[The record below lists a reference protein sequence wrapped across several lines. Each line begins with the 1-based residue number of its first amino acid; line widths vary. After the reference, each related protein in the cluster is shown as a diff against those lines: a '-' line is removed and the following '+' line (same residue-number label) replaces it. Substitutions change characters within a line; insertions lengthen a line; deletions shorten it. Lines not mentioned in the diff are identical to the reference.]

1 MYIEQRIE
9 ELETFVGTR
18 SESEKQ
24 QLIAFANGKT
34 ADPFAVLEKYVA
46 LATFKSRQNTLA
58 EMENAQRQAE
68 VAAKK
73 SSSRKAK
80 ENK

>member
-24 QLIAFANGKT
+24 QLIAFSNGKM
-34 ADPFAVLEKYVA
+34 ADPFSVLEKYVQ

-58 EMENAQRQAE
+58 EMENAQKQAE

>member
-9 ELETFVGTR
+9 ELEKQVGTR

-24 QLIAFANGKT
+24 QLIAFASGK
-34 ADPFAVLEKYVA
+34 ASDPFAVLEKYVG

-58 EMENAQRQAE
+58 EVENAQQNEA

-73 SSSRKAK
+73 STGKKAK
-80 ENK
+80 VQ

>member
-9 ELETFVGTR
+9 ELETLVGTR

-24 QLIAFANGKT
+24 QLIAFSNGKM
-34 ADPFAVLEKYVA
+34 ADPFSVLEKYVQ

-58 EMENAQRQAE
+58 EMENAQKQAE

>member
-9 ELETFVGTR
+9 ELEKQVGTR

-24 QLIAFANGKT
+24 QLIAFASGK
-34 ADPFAVLEKYVA
+34 AGDPFAVLEKYVA

-58 EMENAQRQAE
+58 EVENAQQKEEA
-68 VAAKK
+68 AAKK
-73 SSSRKAK
+73 TSKKAK
-80 ENK
+80 VQ